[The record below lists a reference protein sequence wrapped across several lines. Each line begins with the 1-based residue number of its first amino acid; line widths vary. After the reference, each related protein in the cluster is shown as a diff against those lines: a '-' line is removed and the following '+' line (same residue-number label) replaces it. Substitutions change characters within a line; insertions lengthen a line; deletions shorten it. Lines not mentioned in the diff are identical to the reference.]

1 MIPIQLGCVE
11 INCAER
17 MQIKRKESRARGGVG
32 KEVIVA
38 NNIPF
43 TIDPF
48 NQIISFNLLEL
59 NNLHN
64 GTNGKNII

>member
-1 MIPIQLGCVE
+1 
-11 INCAER
+11 